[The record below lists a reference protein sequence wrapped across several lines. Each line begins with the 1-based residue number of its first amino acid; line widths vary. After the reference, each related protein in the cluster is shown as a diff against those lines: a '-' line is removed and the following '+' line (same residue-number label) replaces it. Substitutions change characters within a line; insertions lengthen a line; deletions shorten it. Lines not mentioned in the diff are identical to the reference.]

1 MENEAM
7 DARIEDAI
15 ELLRLIEGANRA
27 EKIVAITN
35 LINGIP
41 DVLNAVNG
49 NVDNL
54 RLAKKIVK
62 KIKDNDGKTHDEAK
76 AAAITLLVGML
87 PDDVINGEAPPM
99 NGAAGNG
106 AVGNGDGMGGGR
118 RRRHRTKRAKKS
130 KKTRKAKKSKKAKK
144 NQRRN

>member
-87 PDDVINGEAPPM
+87 PDDVINGAAG

-106 AVGNGDGMGGGR
+106 AAGNGDGMGGGR

-130 KKTRKAKKSKKAKK
+130 KKTRKAKKSRRAKK